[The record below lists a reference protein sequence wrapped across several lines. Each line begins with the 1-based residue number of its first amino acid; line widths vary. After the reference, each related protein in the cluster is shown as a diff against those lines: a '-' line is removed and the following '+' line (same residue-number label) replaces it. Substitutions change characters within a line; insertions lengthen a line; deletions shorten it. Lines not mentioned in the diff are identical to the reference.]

1 MSKGERGGGGE
12 REKEEEGEKEQAG
25 CGEALLPSPQAAAPQ
40 FSSVKEQPHMRIQ
53 SSKKTS
59 RIEKNPKKP
68 KKKRTNTPRHYN
80 P

>member
-25 CGEALLPSPQAAAPQ
+25 CEEALLPSPQAAAPR

-59 RIEKNPKKP
+59 RIEKKKP